1 TLPYLFQSSVNLRTV
16 NNHFVHTI
24 HLGVPYHVM
33 RFWPAVLI
41 LMTSEIVS
49 STSYTENQVK
59 ERSNCFSCASF
70 AYLPLWNQLMHHYF
84 PPKNFTDRC
93 WQPDAGIGTVPCT
106 SACFTLVERIDQQD
120 FFTEQ
125 RGVLRGCVDRLL
137 LFGLDDDVRSV
148 LSAYTNQHVC
158 RETNRKILR
167 LYPLSDDSDVV
178 TMCSCVGNHCNDQD
192 MLLALNSS
200 IDQQTLIHL
209 TFLLFL
215 LVILL

>member
-1 TLPYLFQSSVNLRTV
+1 MWL
-16 NNHFVHTI
+16 
-24 HLGVPYHVM
+24 
-33 RFWPAVLI
+33 WPAVLI
-41 LMTSEIVS
+41 LVTAETVISMLQ
-49 STSYTENQVK
+49 TENHVNK
-59 ERSNCFSCASF
+59 RSNCFSCASF

-167 LYPLSDDSDVV
+167 LYPLSGDSDVV

-200 IDQQTLIHL
+200 DDQRKLVHL
-209 TFLLFL
+209 TFLLSLLLTFFL
-215 LVILL
+215 

>member
-1 TLPYLFQSSVNLRTV
+1 
-16 NNHFVHTI
+16 
-24 HLGVPYHVM
+24 M
-33 RFWPAVLI
+33 I
-41 LMTSEIVS
+41 LMTSDVVATAIANDD
-49 STSYTENQVK
+49 YALPK
-59 ERSNCFSCASF
+59 HKSNCFSCASF

-148 LSAYTNQHVC
+148 LSAYTSQRVC

-167 LYPLSDDSDVV
+167 LFPLSADSDVV
-178 TMCSCVGNHCNDQD
+178 TLCSCVGDHCNDQD

-200 IDQQTLIHL
+200 DHHGRHIST
-209 TFLLFL
+209 LFL
-215 LVILL
+215 LALLSTIVL

>member
-1 TLPYLFQSSVNLRTV
+1 RVSC
-16 NNHFVHTI
+16 
-24 HLGVPYHVM
+24 HVM
-33 RFWPAVLI
+33 WPWPEAFILAIMSDIVGAVVGNEY
-41 LMTSEIVS
+41 MP
-49 STSYTENQVK
+49 K
-59 ERSNCFSCASF
+59 HKSNCFSCASF

-148 LSAYTNQHVC
+148 LSAYTSQRVC

-167 LYPLSDDSDVV
+167 LYPLSTDSDVV
-178 TMCSCVGNHCNDQD
+178 TLCSCVGDHCNDQD
-192 MLLALNSS
+192 MLMALNSS
-200 IDQQTLIHL
+200 NVTEK
-209 TFLLFL
+209 
-215 LVILL
+215 LVFALILLLISTTLNL